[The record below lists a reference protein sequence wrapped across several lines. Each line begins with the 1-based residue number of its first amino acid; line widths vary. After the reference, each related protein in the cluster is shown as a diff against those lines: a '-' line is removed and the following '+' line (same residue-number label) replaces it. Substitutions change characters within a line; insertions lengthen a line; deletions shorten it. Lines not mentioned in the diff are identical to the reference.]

1 MPHSAAFQ
9 RRYLGLLSFC
19 VTVILGPLLLAACG
33 DPATPRPGLQQ
44 ETTVQRP
51 GLRPR
56 AASSESM
63 PAQPPALPQ
72 APVQTTTLTPAPAQ
86 LTADSTMPP
95 PGSTPSPAPVRDSPP
110 SRAPVV
116 QVAAGEN
123 HWCAL
128 QQDGRVRCWGPND
141 QGQLNA
147 PDGVR
152 FRQIT
157 SGWRFSCGLRTD
169 GGITCW
175 GRNSY
180 KQADPPAGQFT
191 IVNAGWDHACAVSRD
206 GATCWGRNAN
216 DRATPPSGVVFTAI
230 GSGAEHSCGLT
241 LGGDL
246 VCWGRNDNGRAESR
260 RGPFR
265 ALAVGVAHTCVLR
278 SDGTVMCQGENAAGQ
293 SDPPETILDQIT
305 AGSDH
310 TCGILPTGSVE
321 CWGGGVDQPSDV
333 RFGPYGRFRSISAGW
348 NDTCAV
354 NEAGQA
360 VCWSPPYRPRQPE
373 PYGQLHLVNEFP
385 GFRFSNPVEVFSWP
399 LGGQA
404 VVEKTGSISVYVG
417 GSDPQSK
424 LILDLTAETD
434 SESSESGMLSAVA
447 DPEFSKFPFLYVYY
461 TVDDNKATEQARARI
476 SRFPVSDGIAVY
488 EEELIILDITRPKQL
503 DSHWG
508 GALRFGSDG
517 MLYLGIGDGHCFECP
532 QRLDSLHGK
541 IIRIDVRG
549 ASAEQPYRIP
559 EDSPLLESPDAR
571 PEIWAYGLRNP
582 WRMAFD
588 PQTDTLWV
596 GDVGQNTEEEVTIA
610 TAGANLGWPIFEGN
624 TCFKLDD
631 GASGADRY
639 ISLVEY
645 ACNNFRNVAAPVA
658 TYGHAEGCAI
668 VGGVVYRGTEIPWLD
683 GVYLFGDFC
692 SGRVWALSGDT
703 DAGWRMSQIADLDL
717 PLSSFGTDAAGEVYL
732 LTFGGPILRLVE
744 GESEYAPSVT
754 HVPLLTTMFK
764 PSD

>member
-1 MPHSAAFQ
+1 
-9 RRYLGLLSFC
+9 
-19 VTVILGPLLLAACG
+19 
-33 DPATPRPGLQQ
+33 
-44 ETTVQRP
+44 
-51 GLRPR
+51 
-56 AASSESM
+56 
-63 PAQPPALPQ
+63 
-72 APVQTTTLTPAPAQ
+72 
-86 LTADSTMPP
+86 
-95 PGSTPSPAPVRDSPP
+95 
-110 SRAPVV
+110 
-116 QVAAGEN
+116 
-123 HWCAL
+123 
-128 QQDGRVRCWGPND
+128 
-141 QGQLNA
+141 
-147 PDGVR
+147 
-152 FRQIT
+152 
-157 SGWRFSCGLRTD
+157 
-169 GGITCW
+169 
-175 GRNSY
+175 
-180 KQADPPAGQFT
+180 
-191 IVNAGWDHACAVSRD
+191 
-206 GATCWGRNAN
+206 
-216 DRATPPSGVVFTAI
+216 
-230 GSGAEHSCGLT
+230 
-241 LGGDL
+241 
-246 VCWGRNDNGRAESR
+246 
-260 RGPFR
+260 
-265 ALAVGVAHTCVLR
+265 
-278 SDGTVMCQGENAAGQ
+278 MCQGENAAGQ

-321 CWGGGVDQPSDV
+321 CWGGGVDQPSNV

-373 PYGQLHLVNEFP
+373 PYGQLNLVNEFP

-434 SESSESGMLSAVA
+434 SESSESGMLSAVP

-476 SRFPVSDGIAVY
+476 SRFPVSGGIAVY
-488 EEELIILDITRPKQL
+488 EEELIILDIPRPKQF

-517 MLYLGIGDGHCFECP
+517 MLYLGIGDSKCFECA
-532 QRLDSLHGK
+532 QNLDNLHGK

-549 ASAEQPYRIP
+549 STSEHPYRVP
-559 EDSPLLESPDAR
+559 GDNPFTGTPDAR

-596 GDVGQNTEEEVTIA
+596 GDVGQKSEEEVTLA
-610 TAGANLGWPIFEGN
+610 SAGANLGWPVFEGFG
-624 TCFKLDD
+624 CFQNSD
-631 GASGADRY
+631 GATEQFSTKTQNSCSEFEDSTAPI
-639 ISLVEY
+639 ISYDHTNGE
-645 ACNNFRNVAAPVA
+645 
-658 TYGHAEGCAI
+658 CAI
-668 VGGVVYRGTEIPWLD
+668 VGGVVYRGAAIPWLD
-683 GVYLFGDFC
+683 GVYLFGDYC

-703 DAGWRMSQIADLDL
+703 DAGWRMIQIADLDL